1 MRSEQEIKNEIQ
13 KLLSLVKGKRG
24 LGITTVLFITL
35 IALEW
40 VEGNPV
46 APSERALET
55 LKKEGGLVNEN

>member
-1 MRSEQEIKNEIQ
+1 MRSEQEIKDEIQ